1 MTLARQHYQAAA
13 WIAVAYIAIQSFQWY
28 VFSVSP
34 PEGSADAT
42 LLTGPSTLELARA
55 GAMLASF
62 FGLAYLYL
70 VVCAS
75 NLARAPIASVA
86 AFLGLFVFCLL
97 EVVLRSVELF
107 WATLHLSDAYAS
119 ASLAQRTAMLDTH
132 ATFYAVQS
140 AVYFPLGLVQL
151 IGSVLLAITLRGPWS
166 GIARFAFGFN
176 AARLALR
183 MFDANVLG
191 PKFDA
196 LYDVLY
202 LPMVYVVFGGI
213 ALWLW
218 RMARGTSAPA

>member
-1 MTLARQHYQAAA
+1 MTLARQHFLAAA
-13 WIAVAYIAIQSFQWY
+13 CVAVAYIAIQTFQWY

-34 PEGSADAT
+34 PEGSAEAT
-42 LLTGPSTLELARA
+42 LLAGPSTLELARA
-55 GAMLASF
+55 GLMLASF
-62 FGLAYLYL
+62 FGLAYLFL
-70 VVCAS
+70 VSCAS
-75 NLARAPIASVA
+75 NLTRAPVASVA

-107 WATLHLSDAYAS
+107 WATLGLSERYAA
-119 ASLAQRTAMLDTH
+119 ASLAERAGILDTH

-151 IGSVLLAITLRGPWS
+151 IGSALLAATLRGPWS
-166 GIARFAFGFN
+166 GVARFAFGFN
-176 AARLALR
+176 ALRLALR
-183 MFDANVLG
+183 MFDAYALG
-191 PKFDA
+191 PRFDA

-218 RMARGTSAPA
+218 RMARPA